1 MGNFITKIMK
11 AFANSSQCN
20 TSYIVE
26 NEGDLLVVSVDDS
39 EVSIDDV
46 IIEENN
52 TIFTKNGN
60 KMALL
65 IGINYI
71 SDSYKNNDLGGCV
84 NDVINLQ
91 KDLVDKMNFNG
102 TNICTLINK
111 DASKNNIIKE
121 LEKLII
127 FSNSNENSE
136 IWLSYSGHGGGK
148 FSIKEADNQSE
159 FICPSDYKTNG
170 LIHDSWLKENFV
182 KKLHKSTKCFVLM
195 DCCNSG
201 SNINLPFCYN
211 NKVDNKDH
219 IECDDSLCKIIKIS
233 GSKDDQTSADY
244 YDRESQS
251 YQGALSN
258 SFLKTLTLEE
268 DILTH
273 YNELKKSLKVRRF
286 TQVPD
291 LTYSDSKLVN
301 YKLF

>member
-1 MGNFITKIMK
+1 MKI
-11 AFANSSQCN
+11 FANSSESN

-26 NEGDLLVVSVDDS
+26 NEGDLLVVNVDDS

-65 IGINYI
+65 IGVNYI
-71 SDSYKNNDLGGCV
+71 SDNDKNNDLGGCV

-91 KDLVDKMNFNG
+91 KDLIDKMHFNDD
-102 TNICTLINK
+102 NISTLINK
-111 DASKNNIIKE
+111 TANKDNIIKE
-121 LEKLII
+121 LEKLIL
-127 FSNSNENSE
+127 FSNTNENSE

-148 FSIKEADNQSE
+148 FSISESDNQSE
-159 FICPSDYKTNG
+159 FICPSDYKISG

-211 NKVDNKDH
+211 KDKV
-219 IECDDSLCKIIKIS
+219 ECDDSLCKIIKIS
-233 GSKDDQTSADY
+233 GSKDNQTSADY

-258 SFLKTLTLEE
+258 SFLKTLSLEE

-273 YNELKKSLKVRRF
+273 YIELKKSLQVRRF

-291 LTYSDSKLVN
+291 LTYSDSILVN

>member
-1 MGNFITKIMK
+1 MGNFITKMFKI
-11 AFANSSQCN
+11 FTNNSESN
-20 TSYIVE
+20 TSYVVE
-26 NEGDLLVVSVDDS
+26 NDMDLLVVNADDN
-39 EVSIDDV
+39 EVTIDD
-46 IIEENN
+46 IILEDKN
-52 TIFTKNGN
+52 IMFTKKGL

-65 IGINYI
+65 IGVNYI
-71 SDSYKNNDLGGCV
+71 SDNDKNNDLGGCV
-84 NDVINLQ
+84 NDVINLRT
-91 KDLVDKMNFNG
+91 DLIDKMHFNDD
-102 TNICTLINK
+102 NITSLINRT
-111 DASKNNIIKE
+111 ASKDNIIKE
-121 LEKLII
+121 LEKLIL
-127 FSNSNENSE
+127 FSNTNKNSE

-148 FSIKEADNQSE
+148 FSISESDNQSE
-159 FICPSDYKTNG
+159 FICPSDYKISG
-170 LIHDSWLKENFV
+170 LIHDKWLKENFV
-182 KKLHKSTKCFVLM
+182 EKLHKSTKCFVLM

-211 NKVDNKDH
+211 KDKV
-219 IECDDSLCKIIKIS
+219 ECDDSLCKIIKIS
-233 GSKDDQTSADY
+233 GSKDNQTSADY

>member
-11 AFANSSQCN
+11 IFANSSESN

-26 NEGDLLVVSVDDS
+26 NEGDLLVVNVDDS

-65 IGINYI
+65 IGVNYI
-71 SDSYKNNDLGGCV
+71 SDNDKNNDLGGCV

-91 KDLVDKMNFNG
+91 KDLIDKMHFNDD
-102 TNICTLINK
+102 NISTLINK
-111 DASKNNIIKE
+111 TANKDNIIKE
-121 LEKLII
+121 LEKLIL
-127 FSNSNENSE
+127 FSNTNENSE

-148 FSIKEADNQSE
+148 FSISESDNQSE
-159 FICPSDYKTNG
+159 FICPSDYKISG

-211 NKVDNKDH
+211 KDKV
-219 IECDDSLCKIIKIS
+219 ECDDSLCKIIKIS
-233 GSKDDQTSADY
+233 GSKDNQTSADY

-258 SFLKTLTLEE
+258 SFLKTLSLEE

-273 YNELKKSLKVRRF
+273 YIELKKSLQVRRF

-291 LTYSDSKLVN
+291 LTYSDSILVN

>member
-1 MGNFITKIMK
+1 MGNFITKMMK
-11 AFANSSQCN
+11 IFAGSSESN
-20 TSYIVE
+20 TSYVVE
-26 NEGDLLVVSVDDS
+26 NEGDLLVVNVDDS

-65 IGINYI
+65 IGVNYI
-71 SDSYKNNDLGGCV
+71 SDNDKNNDLGGCV

-91 KDLVDKMNFNG
+91 KDLIDKMHFNG
-102 TNICTLINK
+102 DNISTLINRT
-111 DASKNNIIKE
+111 ASKNNIIKE
-121 LEKLII
+121 LEKLIL
-127 FSNSNENSE
+127 FSNSNENSQ

-148 FSIKEADNQSE
+148 FSISESDNQSE
-159 FICPSDYKTNG
+159 FICPSDYKSSG

-201 SNINLPFCYN
+201 SNINLPFCYKNEN
-211 NKVDNKDH
+211 N

-244 YDRESQS
+244 YDRKSQS

-258 SFLKTLTLEE
+258 SFLKTLSLEEE

-273 YNELKKSLKVRRF
+273 YNELKKSLQVRRF

-291 LTYSDSKLVN
+291 LTYSDSKLIN